1 MLRAAFIG
9 AGGRAQGAHYTSVN
23 RLDDTS
29 IEAVAELDEERMATV
44 VDAYNIPRAFGDYR
58 EMLES
63 IDPDMVYAI
72 MGEAFI
78 TPIAVEC
85 MNAGK
90 HVFIEKAAGASPEES
105 QQLLEAATANDVFC
119 MIGFQR
125 RYAAVNRE
133 AMRLVRERG
142 PATLAIGEFHKYML
156 GSAENPR
163 SLVPRSIMWGDICH
177 VVDLVRYMAGSEAVE
192 VHAYQDT
199 RQSTRPNDYNSLIR
213 FANGAVGIVTANRS
227 SGGRTL
233 RSELHG
239 LGIGCFM
246 RIPEELETYQDGD
259 GPQTLSGAEI
269 EGAEIADT
277 LAYDGTL
284 TMHQHFVECVRTG
297 KTPITDIRDVIHT
310 SRLVAQLEG
319 DSG

>member
-9 AGGRAQGAHYTSVN
+9 AGGRAQGAHYPSVS

-44 VDAYNIPRAFGDYR
+44 VDAYNIPRSFGDYR

-63 IDPDMVYAI
+63 VDPDVVYVI
-72 MGEAFI
+72 MGETFV

-90 HVFIEKAAGASPEES
+90 HVFIEKPAGASPEES

-119 MIGFQR
+119 MIAFQR

-133 AMRLVRERG
+133 AMRLVKERG
-142 PATLAIGEFHKYML
+142 PATLAIGEFHKHML
-156 GSAENPR
+156 GAKAPPR
-163 SLVPRSIMWGDICH
+163 HIHPRTLMWSDISH
-177 VVDLVRYMAGSEAVE
+177 VVDLVRYMAGSEPVE
-192 VHAYQDT
+192 VNAYQDK
-199 RQSTRPNDYNSLIR
+199 RQLAQTNDYNSLFR
-213 FANGAVGIVTANRS
+213 FANGAVGIITANRS

-233 RSELHG
+233 RAELHG

-246 RIPEELETYQDGD
+246 RIPEQLEIYEDGD
-259 GPQTLSGAEI
+259 GPRTVSGAEI
-269 EGAEIADT
+269 AGAEIGDT
-277 LAYDGTL
+277 RAYDGTL

-297 KTPITDIRDVIHT
+297 KTPISDIRDVIHT
-310 SRLVAQLEG
+310 APLVAQLEG
-319 DSG
+319 DSR

>member
-9 AGGRAQGAHYTSVN
+9 AGRRAQGAHYPSVN

-29 IEAVAELDEERMATV
+29 IEAVAELDEERMATA
-44 VDAYNIPRAFGDYR
+44 VDAYNIPRSFGDYR

-63 IDPDMVYAI
+63 IDPDMVYVI

-78 TPIAVEC
+78 TSIAMEC

-90 HVFIEKAAGASPEES
+90 HVFIEKPAGASPEES
-105 QQLLEAATANDVFC
+105 QQLLEAATANDVYC
-119 MIGFQR
+119 MIGYQR

-133 AMRLVRERG
+133 AMRLVKERG
-142 PATLAIGEFHKYML
+142 PATLAIGEFHKHML
-156 GSAENPR
+156 GSAESPR
-163 SLVPRSIMWGDICH
+163 TLIPRSIMWSDISH

-192 VHAYQDT
+192 VNAYQDT

-246 RIPEELETYQDGD
+246 RIPEQLEVYQDGD
-259 GPQTLSGAEI
+259 GPRTLSGAEI
-269 EGAEIADT
+269 DGAEKGDT
-277 LAYDGTL
+277 RSYEGTL
-284 TMHQHFVECVRTG
+284 TMHQHFADCVRTG

-310 SRLVAQLEG
+310 SRLVARLEG
-319 DSG
+319 HGE

>member
-9 AGGRAQGAHYTSVN
+9 AGRRAQGAHYPNVN
-23 RLDDTS
+23 RLNDTS

-44 VDAYNIPRAFGDYR
+44 VDAYNIPRSFGDYR

-63 IDPDMVYAI
+63 VDPDMVYAI

-90 HVFIEKAAGASPEES
+90 HVFIEKPAGASPEES
-105 QQLLEAATANDVFC
+105 QQLLAAATANDVHC

-133 AMRLVRERG
+133 AMRLVKERG
-142 PATLAIGEFHKYML
+142 PATLAIGEYPKHML
-156 GSAENPR
+156 GATEIPPSR
-163 SLVPRSIMWGDICH
+163 IPRSIMWSDICH
-177 VVDLVRYMAGSEAVE
+177 AVDMVRYMAGSEPVE
-192 VHAYQDT
+192 VNAYQDT
-199 RQSTRPNDYNSLIR
+199 RQAKRPNDYNSLIR

-246 RIPEELETYQDGD
+246 RIPEQMEIYQDGEE
-259 GPQTLSGAEI
+259 PRTVSGAEI
-269 EGAEIADT
+269 EGAEIGDT
-277 LAYDGTL
+277 RAYDGNL
-284 TMHQHFVECVRTG
+284 TMHQHFAECVRTG

-310 SRLVAQLEG
+310 SRLVARLEG
-319 DSG
+319 DGR